1 MGTLELQGWN
11 ATADQVERSDM
22 LVFDFDPDSSVPF
35 PVVSAAARQCRALL
49 SSLGLE
55 SFAKTTGGK
64 GLHVVVPL
72 ARRVPWATAKAFAK
86 GIAEHLARIDPG
98 KLVTK
103 ASKAAR
109 EGRIFVDYLRN
120 ARGATAVAPYSVRA
134 RTGAT
139 VAVPLHWKEVNH
151 RLRPDAF
158 NVRTVE
164 ARVAHGDDP
173 CAGYSTTRQTI
184 TVAMQRQ
191 LQRAG

>member
-1 MGTLELQGWN
+1 M
-11 ATADQVERSDM
+11 
-22 LVFDFDPDSSVPF
+22 
-35 PVVSAAARQCRALL
+35 
-49 SSLGLE
+49 
-55 SFAKTTGGK
+55 
-64 GLHVVVPL
+64 
-72 ARRVPWATAKAFAK
+72 PWATAKAFAK

-164 ARVAHGDDP
+164 ARVAHGDDAW
-173 CAGYSTTRQTI
+173 AGYGTTRQTI